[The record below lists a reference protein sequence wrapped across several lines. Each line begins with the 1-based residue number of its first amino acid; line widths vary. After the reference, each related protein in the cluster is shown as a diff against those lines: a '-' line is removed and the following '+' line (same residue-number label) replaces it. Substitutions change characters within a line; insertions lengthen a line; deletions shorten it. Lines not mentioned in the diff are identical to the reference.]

1 MVNKTNG
8 RRRKMFLICYME
20 PDNFVFLILVCIKSK
35 IEDVGG
41 HKAIPHKSIL
51 SISQWHGFKF
61 FSCLSA
67 KIGVMF
73 A

>member
-8 RRRKMFLICYME
+8 KRRKMFLICYME
-20 PDNFVFLILVCIKSK
+20 PDNFVFLILSK